1 MPELPEDII
10 DDSRPLGDTDTF
22 SFSCGP
28 ERSCFTTCCYD
39 LSLVL
44 MPYDILRLSRHLG
57 MKTGDFLKR
66 YTTVHVGAESGFPVI
81 QLNMEEGSLKC
92 PFLHSEKGC
101 SVYEDRPGAC
111 RTYPLARIA
120 RRSRDRDGVEETY
133 YAIRDPDCEGFKE
146 GRIWTVEEWKKNEGI
161 VLYNRM
167 NDVFGE
173 ILQAKQ
179 ESGIS
184 YLNADQME
192 TFYLGCYN
200 IDDFRA
206 FFLEGPNFDRYL
218 EPEDVIQRIS
228 ESDEALLEFGM
239 RWVKRKL
246 FERKCAACGISGS

>member
-1 MPELPEDII
+1 MTEFSEKII
-10 DDSRPLGDTDTF
+10 DDSRPLADTDTF

-28 ERSCFTTCCYD
+28 QRSCFTSCCYD

-44 MPYDILRLSRHLG
+44 MPYDILRLSRRLG
-57 MKTGDFLKR
+57 LRTADFLKK
-66 YTTVHVGAESGFPVI
+66 YTSVHVGPESGFPVI

-92 PFLHSEKGC
+92 PFLDTGKGC

-111 RTYPLARIA
+111 RTYPLARMA

-133 YAIRDPDCEGFKE
+133 YVVRDPECRGFQG
-146 GRIWTVEEWKKNEGI
+146 GRIWTVGEWKEHEGI
-161 VLYNRM
+161 IPYNRM

-173 ILQAKQ
+173 VLQARQ
-179 ESGIS
+179 ESGVIH
-184 YLNADQME
+184 LNADQME

-200 IDDFRA
+200 LDDFRA
-206 FFLEGPNFDRYL
+206 FFLEGPNLDRYL
-218 EPEDVIQRIS
+218 EPEDVIRRIS

-246 FERKCAACGISGS
+246 FERKCASCGLLGA